1 MAAEKFIIEIRTK
14 GFKGA
19 NKSLEQVTKST
30 RAFSREANK
39 GSGVAATFRRNMSG
53 LRNNLLLAS
62 FAFGAITLTFKKF
75 VDASSGF
82 EDVKTR
88 LVGLMGSTE
97 RAERAFKNFNAVAA
111 TTPFSLQDVVEAGA
125 QLKAF
130 GADAEDLIKPV
141 SDLAAFMGTTATEAA
156 NSLGRAFAGGAGE
169 ADILRT
175 KGVLNLVRSFKG
187 IDDLSKLTLPEFRQ
201 ALQETLVDPT
211 VGIEGSTDRMSQ
223 TFSGAFSNMT
233 DSVTRLA
240 ARIGDVLL
248 PSLKAG
254 VRGLGS
260 FADAANDV
268 LRRAIEDRSNFD
280 IFGESIEKF
289 GVKIE
294 RLSVDDLNAELKSLQ
309 NQMEASKKPI
319 VDASE
324 AVISFGNN
332 MTFLPPV
339 QNQAADGVIK
349 ISENMDLLNIALSK
363 GNGVTIGAID
373 AFDGLN
379 KVEQDFNTTQVATN
393 VNAENFLSRIK
404 AINEELERRE
414 NLNPGLADA
423 QKAFNEVLKNTSLAQ
438 IEQIQKIKEI
448 VEANKEHLGS
458 SEEVAAVLALLEERY
473 KKLTESKEKTKTT
486 QEKFNDLLKQTDL
499 SQIAHIESMQLLI
512 EKNREQL
519 GSTEEVI
526 AVLDMLKEKLND
538 LTGKT
543 DEFTETQS
551 SFNDILSTTDM
562 AQLKQIET
570 LELLIAT
577 HQAEL
582 GTNEE
587 VMAVLTTLKE
597 KYDELTGVT
606 KAAKQEAKDNIETK
620 KEEEQQLYKTAAA
633 FTTVASGL
641 QSIMKKGASAEDVM
655 KGLLGTFAKLITMG
669 VFSPGGVATG
679 SSALLGSILGAF
691 TGHTG
696 GLIQDTGIQRFA
708 TGGMVQGGDNVPI
721 LAQSGEFIM
730 QRSAVNS
737 IGLQNLA
744 QMNSGSEPTSG
755 LTINIAGDMVG
766 DEDHIR
772 TKVLPAIKEELRR
785 EANA

>member
-39 GSGVAATFRRNMSG
+39 GSGVAATFRRRMSG
-53 LRNNLLLAS
+53 LRNNLLLVS
-62 FAFGAITLTFKKF
+62 FAFGTAGLAFKKF
-75 VDASSGF
+75 IDASSGF

-97 RAERAFKNFNAVAA
+97 RAERAFRNFNEVAA

-130 GADAEDLIKPV
+130 GADAEGMIKPV
-141 SDLAAFMGTTATEAA
+141 ADLAAFMGTTATEAA
-156 NSLGRAFAGGAGE
+156 NSLGRAFAGGAGA
-169 ADILRT
+169 ADILRER
-175 KGVLNLVRSFKG
+175 GVLNLVKDFSK
-187 IDDLSKLTLPEFRQ
+187 IEDLSKITLPEFRN
-201 ALQETLVDPT
+201 ALQATLVDPAA
-211 VGIEGSTDRMSQ
+211 GIAGSTDRMSQ
-223 TFSGAFSNMT
+223 TFTGAFSNMS

-268 LRRAIEDRSNFD
+268 LRRAIEDRENFD
-280 IFGESIEKF
+280 IFGESIEEF

-294 RLSVDDLNAELKSLQ
+294 RLSVEELNAELKSLQ
-309 NQMEASKKPI
+309 EQIEASKKPI
-319 VDASE
+319 EDSANS
-324 AVISFGNN
+324 VIKFGDN
-332 MTFLPPV
+332 MTFIPPAV
-339 QNQAADGVIK
+339 DQAADGVIK
-349 ISENMDLLNIALSK
+349 LSENTDLFNIVLSK

-379 KVEQDFNTTQVATN
+379 KVEQEFNTTQVATN
-393 VNAENFLSRIK
+393 VNAESFIPK
-404 AINEELERRE
+404 IQAINDELERRA
-414 NLNPGLADA
+414 NITPGLKDA
-423 QKAFNEVLKNTSLAQ
+423 QKS
-438 IEQIQKIKEI
+438 
-448 VEANKEHLGS
+448 
-458 SEEVAAVLALLEERY
+458 
-473 KKLTESKEKTKTT
+473 
-486 QEKFNDLLKQTDL
+486 FNDLLKETDL
-499 SQIAHIESMQLLI
+499 
-512 EKNREQL
+512 
-519 GSTEEVI
+519 
-526 AVLDMLKEKLND
+526 
-538 LTGKT
+538 
-543 DEFTETQS
+543 
-551 SFNDILSTTDM
+551 
-562 AQLKQIET
+562 AQLKEIES

-577 HQAEL
+577 HQEEL

-587 VMAVLTTLKE
+587 VMAVLTMLKE
-597 KYDELTGVT
+597 KYDNLTGVT
-606 KAAKQEAKDNIETK
+606 KAAKQEAKDNAKAK
-620 KEEEQQLYKTAAA
+620 KEEEDQLLRTAAA
-633 FTTVASGL
+633 TTTIASGL
-641 QSIMKKGASAEDVM
+641 RTMMSAGASAEDQFKALV
-655 KGLLGTFAKLITMG
+655 GTLGKLITMG

-679 SSALLGSILGAF
+679 SSALLGSIIGAF

-744 QMNSGSEPTSG
+744 QMNSGAEPTSG

-766 DEDHIR
+766 DEDHVR